1 MVVHLTSVLFKE
13 HLHSVIPGAY
23 EPPKVAK
30 ERITCVPLKYKFMH
44 ETGRGHLCMYMY
56 TIDTNFPYLESV
68 VLEFVF
74 QWYPVVRGSCM
85 LLQLLPSVAHV
96 LLVHVIQSRIMLI
109 TCVNH

>member
-13 HLHSVIPGAY
+13 CLHSVIPGAY

-30 ERITCVPLKYKFMH
+30 ERITCVPKFMH
-44 ETGRGHLCMYMY
+44 ETGRGHLCMYMAIPFP
-56 TIDTNFPYLESV
+56 IDTHFPYLESV

-85 LLQLLPSVAHV
+85 LLQLPPSVAYV
-96 LLVHVIQSRIMLI
+96 LLVIQSRIMLI
-109 TCVNH
+109 TCV